1 LKPHTN
7 LSFLRIGLISAI
19 FLCLLVTGY
28 SLLRYPG
35 ILSPLRV
42 GMIYAGVLSAVLLSY
57 LLIAWRLTSNND
69 SNSVLSAGPGLN
81 WGLII
86 AMAWLIEIVAG
97 NLLDPNYA
105 LVRIIYFGSTILG
118 FSLPLLA
125 GIWGTRL
132 TGSSRVGMLVGL
144 WSGIVSGL
152 LTFLSLMTITYVFLQ
167 TMLQDPQNMIQ
178 FQGSGARDLA
188 TFVIGDSLAGATG
201 HLVIGL
207 VLGPGLGGIGGLIGK
222 GLRY

>member
-1 LKPHTN
+1 
-7 LSFLRIGLISAI
+7 
-19 FLCLLVTGY
+19 
-28 SLLRYPG
+28 
-35 ILSPLRV
+35 
-42 GMIYAGVLSAVLLSY
+42 
-57 LLIAWRLTSNND
+57 
-69 SNSVLSAGPGLN
+69 
-81 WGLII
+81 
-86 AMAWLIEIVAG
+86 
-97 NLLDPNYA
+97 
-105 LVRIIYFGSTILG
+105 
-118 FSLPLLA
+118 
-125 GIWGTRL
+125 
-132 TGSSRVGMLVGL
+132 MLVGL

-222 GLRY
+222 GLRH